1 MAMTK
6 QEVWERELNDLAKE
20 IAEDGNGTTAE
31 GMATKLHETWKEI
44 QSSSEEDLP
53 DKTVEEIRDDL
64 LERAEEMGENE
75 SPTEARLESEQ
86 EEKLDEEEVQAK
98 DMQHNLEELGRRED
112 EGWPYDEGED
122 E

>member
-1 MAMTK
+1 MTK

-64 LERAEEMGENE
+64 LGRAEEMGENE
-75 SPTEARLESEQ
+75 SPAEARLESEQ

-98 DMQHNLEELGRRED
+98 DMQHDLEELGRSLCR
-112 EGWPYDEGED
+112 GVAL
-122 E
+122 